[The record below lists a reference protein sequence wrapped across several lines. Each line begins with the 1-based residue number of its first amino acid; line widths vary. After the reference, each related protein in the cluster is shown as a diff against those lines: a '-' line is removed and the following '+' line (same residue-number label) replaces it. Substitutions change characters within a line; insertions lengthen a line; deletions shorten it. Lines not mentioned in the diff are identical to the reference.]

1 VIQAGSRERF
11 LDEVLRFVR
20 SAANLPGVL
29 RIALVGSILTDRP
42 DPKDV
47 DVLVS
52 VADDAELAPL
62 AALGRRLQGRLQ
74 SLNHGADVFL
84 ADGGGRYLGRTCS
97 WKACGPGIRASCDA
111 LHCGRRPY
119 LHDDLATVR
128 LAGGLVTSPPVELW
142 PVVVRRCAVPADVER
157 LLAHLSEPHRYAMR
171 TSPGGALA
179 DE

>member
-1 VIQAGSRERF
+1 MIQAGSRERF

-62 AALGRRLQGRLQ
+62 AALGRRLQDRLQ
-74 SLNHGADVFL
+74 SLRCRRV
-84 ADGGGRYLGRTCS
+84 LG
-97 WKACGPGIRASCDA
+97 
-111 LHCGRRPY
+111 
-119 LHDDLATVR
+119 
-128 LAGGLVTSPPVELW
+128 
-142 PVVVRRCAVPADVER
+142 
-157 LLAHLSEPHRYAMR
+157 
-171 TSPGGALA
+171 
-179 DE
+179 

>member
-1 VIQAGSRERF
+1 MIQAGSRERF

-52 VADDAELAPL
+52 VTDDAELAPL

-74 SLNHGADVFL
+74 SLKSFRALDSSSRVGFA
-84 ADGGGRYLGRTCS
+84 
-97 WKACGPGIRASCDA
+97 IREGY
-111 LHCGRRPY
+111 H
-119 LHDDLATVR
+119 
-128 LAGGLVTSPPVELW
+128 
-142 PVVVRRCAVPADVER
+142 ER
-157 LLAHLSEPHRYAMR
+157 A
-171 TSPGGALA
+171 
-179 DE
+179 

>member
-74 SLNHGADVFL
+74 SLRCRRV
-84 ADGGGRYLGRTCS
+84 LG
-97 WKACGPGIRASCDA
+97 
-111 LHCGRRPY
+111 
-119 LHDDLATVR
+119 
-128 LAGGLVTSPPVELW
+128 
-142 PVVVRRCAVPADVER
+142 
-157 LLAHLSEPHRYAMR
+157 
-171 TSPGGALA
+171 
-179 DE
+179 